1 VSKKIPTGTTVELSD
16 ALTNAT
22 RRNVLRGISGVAL
35 GSLGLSGLVEKATGK
50 TPDGKVLTLT
60 TDLEGNPDMVRV
72 VPQERYRRLKLY
84 EKMPAQQLIG
94 RHPSLTAISITQQ
107 SSDPSDLALEF
118 ILDPEVEKGRGQ
130 LPTTYRDVP
139 ISRKEKALSQQPQD
153 YSGGLECNAP
163 NEETGTTTV
172 VVYDNSSGDKVI
184 LTAEHVTNS
193 DQDLYIGGGKAG
205 SHRSTDQ
212 SVDAVSYALDDPSFG
227 TVGKVKD
234 IQNITGAWTFSGLAD
249 TVGQT
254 DDGDSVGDGGTVG
267 VDLYGDKSG
276 HVSDVCNNTKRTG
289 NVDYQADMKHARTKK
304 GDSGAPWV
312 DDSGKFLA
320 LHSGVEDYY
329 KTTYW
334 SYGAVG
340 QPVFDSLGVSLSQ

>member
-1 VSKKIPTGTTVELSD
+1 MSKKIPTGTTVELSD

-130 LPTTYRDVP
+130 LPTTYRDAP

-153 YSGGLECNAP
+153 YSGGLQCQAP
-163 NEETGTTTV
+163 NKNPGTTTV
-172 VVYDNSSGDKVI
+172 VVYDDNFGDKVV
-184 LTAEHVTNS
+184 LTAEHVTDSNE
-193 DQDLYIGGGKAG
+193 DLKINGGYAG
-205 SHRSTDQ
+205 SHRATDL
-212 SVDAVSYALDDPSFG
+212 SLDAVSYVLTDPG
-227 TVGKVKD
+227 YETVGKVKD

-254 DDGDSVGDGGTVG
+254 DDGDSVEDGGTVD
-267 VDLYGDKSG
+267 VDLFGDESG

-289 NVDYQADMKHARTKK
+289 NVDYQADMKHARTND

-320 LHSGVEDYY
+320 LHSGVENYFD
-329 KTTYW
+329 TYW

-340 QPVFDSLGVSLSQ
+340 QPVFDALGVSLSK